1 MQKGKRKMK
10 NAKSKKKIVTSGGR
24 SQFQF
29 SVCNLIF
36 AICNLHF
43 ALRRITLALLFVLLL
58 SSNLQAQSPF
68 YQGKTIRI
76 LVGFTPGGSND
87 LWSRLIAQHMGRY
100 VPGNPE
106 MVVQNMAGG
115 GSMIAANYV
124 YSLAKPD
131 GLTLGNIAPALYLE
145 QLMGRKEVQFD
156 WSKFTWIGSPEQT
169 EEVIYIRSDTPYK
182 TIEDIRKAQEPP
194 RCGAAGIGS
203 VGHYFPKLLEE
214 ILDVRFNV
222 VVGYP
227 GAAEVHLAI
236 EKGEL
241 HCRTGSISSFFDRE
255 PGRTWAKTGFV
266 RVLAQGGKKRDP
278 RLPDVPT
285 IYELMDRYKPPDAIR
300 RLANVLLSPGALGRP
315 MVSTPGIPPE
325 GIKILREGY
334 MKALDDPGLL
344 ADVKRRGWGASPVS
358 GAELETIAKE
368 VIAQPVA
375 VIERMRKLLGK

>member
-1 MQKGKRKMK
+1 MNMKR
-10 NAKSKKKIVTSGGR
+10 IVIA
-24 SQFQF
+24 FLF
-29 SVCNLIF
+29 F
-36 AICNLHF
+36 
-43 ALRRITLALLFVLLL
+43 LLWSFEA
-58 SSNLQAQSPF
+58 QAQAPF

-76 LVGFTPGGSND
+76 VVGFSPGGSND
-87 LWSRLIAQHMGRY
+87 LWSRLTAQHMGRY

-106 MVVQNMAGG
+106 TMVQNMPGG

-124 YSLAKPD
+124 YNLAKPD
-131 GLTLGNIAPALYLE
+131 GLTLGNLAPALYFE
-145 QLMGRKEVQFD
+145 QLMGRKEAQFD

-214 ILDVRFNV
+214 ILDVKFNV

-266 RVLAQGGKKRDP
+266 RALAQGGKKRDP

-285 IYELMDRYKPPDAIR
+285 IYELMDRYRTPDAIR
-300 RLANVLLSPGALGRP
+300 RLAKVLLSPGALGRP

-325 GIKILREGY
+325 RVKILREAY
-334 MKALDDPGLL
+334 MKALNDPQLL
-344 ADVKRRGWGASPVS
+344 ADVKRRGWEASPVS

-368 VIAQPVA
+368 VIAQPVE
-375 VIERMRKLLGK
+375 VIERMRGILGK

>member
-1 MQKGKRKMK
+1 MNMKR
-10 NAKSKKKIVTSGGR
+10 IVIA
-24 SQFQF
+24 FLF
-29 SVCNLIF
+29 F
-36 AICNLHF
+36 
-43 ALRRITLALLFVLLL
+43 LLWSFEA
-58 SSNLQAQSPF
+58 QAQAPF

-76 LVGFTPGGSND
+76 VVGFSPGGSND
-87 LWSRLIAQHMGRY
+87 LWSRLTAQHMGRY

-106 MVVQNMAGG
+106 TMVQNMPGG
-115 GSMIAANYV
+115 GSMVAANYV
-124 YSLAKPD
+124 YNLAKPD
-131 GLTLGNIAPALYLE
+131 GLTLGNLAPALYFE
-145 QLMGRKEVQFD
+145 QLMGRKEAQFD

-214 ILDVRFNV
+214 ILDVKFNV

-266 RVLAQGGKKRDP
+266 RALAQGGKKRDP

-285 IYELMDRYKPPDAIR
+285 IYELMDRYRTPDAIR
-300 RLANVLLSPGALGRP
+300 RLAKVLLSPGALGRP

-325 GIKILREGY
+325 RVKILREAY
-334 MKALDDPGLL
+334 MKALNDPQLL
-344 ADVKRRGWGASPVS
+344 ADVKRRGWEASPVS

-368 VIAQPVA
+368 VIAQPVE
-375 VIERMRKLLGK
+375 VIERMRGILGK

>member
-1 MQKGKRKMK
+1 MNMKR
-10 NAKSKKKIVTSGGR
+10 IVIV
-24 SQFQF
+24 FLF
-29 SVCNLIF
+29 F
-36 AICNLHF
+36 
-43 ALRRITLALLFVLLL
+43 LLWSFEARA
-58 SSNLQAQSPF
+58 QAPF
-68 YQGKTIRI
+68 YQGRTIRI
-76 LVGFTPGGSND
+76 VVGFSPGGSND
-87 LWSRLIAQHMGRY
+87 LWSRLTAQHMGRY

-106 MVVQNMAGG
+106 TVVQNMPGG

-124 YSLAKPD
+124 YNLAKPD
-131 GLTLGNIAPALYLE
+131 GLTLGNLAPALYFE
-145 QLMGRKEVQFD
+145 QLMGRKEAQFD

-266 RVLAQGGKKRDP
+266 RALAQGGKKRDP

-285 IYELMDRYKPPDAIR
+285 IYELMDRYRTPDAIR
-300 RLANVLLSPGALGRP
+300 RLAKVLLSPGALGRP

-325 GIKILREGY
+325 RVKILREAY
-334 MKALDDPGLL
+334 MKALNDPQLL
-344 ADVKRRGWGASPVS
+344 ADVKRRGWEASPVS

-368 VIAQPVA
+368 VIAQPVE
-375 VIERMRKLLGK
+375 VIERMRGILGK

>member
-1 MQKGKRKMK
+1 MKRLVLTFFFLFLS
-10 NAKSKKKIVTSGGR
+10 N
-24 SQFQF
+24 SQ
-29 SVCNLIF
+29 
-36 AICNLHF
+36 LHAQ
-43 ALRRITLALLFVLLL
+43 AL
-58 SSNLQAQSPF
+58 F

-76 LVGFTPGGSND
+76 MVGFSPGGSND
-87 LWSRLIAQHMGRY
+87 LWSRLTAQHMGRY

-106 MVVQNMAGG
+106 TVVQNMPGG

-124 YSLAKPD
+124 YNLAKPD
-131 GLTLGNIAPALYLE
+131 GLTLGNLAPALHLE
-145 QLMGRKEVQFD
+145 QLMGRKEAQFD
-156 WSKFTWIGSPEQT
+156 WAKFTWIGSPEQT

-266 RVLAQGGKKRDP
+266 RALAQGGKKRDP

-285 IYELMDRYKPPDAIR
+285 IYELMDRYRTPDAIR
-300 RLANVLLSPGALGRP
+300 RLAKVLLSPGALGRP

-325 GIKILREGY
+325 RVKILREAY
-334 MKALDDPGLL
+334 MKALNDPELL
-344 ADVKRRGWGASPVS
+344 ADVKRRGWEASPVS

-368 VIAQPVA
+368 VIAQPVE

>member
-1 MQKGKRKMK
+1 MNMKR
-10 NAKSKKKIVTSGGR
+10 IVIA
-24 SQFQF
+24 FLF
-29 SVCNLIF
+29 F
-36 AICNLHF
+36 
-43 ALRRITLALLFVLLL
+43 LLWSFEA
-58 SSNLQAQSPF
+58 QAQAPF

-76 LVGFTPGGSND
+76 VVGFSPGGSND
-87 LWSRLIAQHMGRY
+87 LWSRLTAQHMGRY

-106 MVVQNMAGG
+106 TMVQNMPGG

-124 YSLAKPD
+124 YNLAKPD
-131 GLTLGNIAPALYLE
+131 GLTLGNLAPALYFE
-145 QLMGRKEVQFD
+145 QLMGRKEAQFD

-266 RVLAQGGKKRDP
+266 RALAQGGKKRDP

-285 IYELMDRYKPPDAIR
+285 IYELMDRYRTPDAIR
-300 RLANVLLSPGALGRP
+300 RLAKVLLSPGTLGRP

-325 GIKILREGY
+325 RVKILREAY
-334 MKALDDPGLL
+334 MKALNDPQLL
-344 ADVKRRGWGASPVS
+344 ADVKRRGWEASPVS

-368 VIAQPVA
+368 VIAQPVE
-375 VIERMRKLLGK
+375 VIERMRGILGK